1 MIRPAKALVSI
12 EERAETSLESP
23 RAGALFFSKGGATA
37 EGFRPAF
44 WTYETADM
52 PKPLAMTDCAPQP
65 FDDGAADLAQLEAE
79 FIETQQ
85 RLLEQP
91 RPFPEDYDAP
101 EEKSARADG
110 DVFAPE
116 ADLRTIVIRPLA
128 RKESAGSDV
137 LVDLFAKKTDLPPV
151 VPRAEPPKDAAAAS
165 ARPVRTARAAKP
177 APQAGA
183 SARVT
188 VLTCACAALAVIF
201 AGRSARV
208 PPSVPPVVVAQ
219 VSVPPAAA
227 VAAPAA
233 VAVPAAAVAA
243 PAAPVRPNAAAEA
256 LIVQGNHYLALH
268 DIESARLCFERASEQ
283 GSGEAAL
290 LAGMTF
296 DPLFLAK
303 AGVIGLKG
311 DDGEAQ
317 SWYRRARDLGDADAA
332 KFLSRP

>member
-1 MIRPAKALVSI
+1 M
-12 EERAETSLESP
+12 RASCSS
-23 RAGALFFSKGGATA
+23 SKGNATA

-44 WTYETADM
+44 WTYETADLQ
-52 PKPLAMTDCAPQP
+52 KPLAMTACAPQP
-65 FDDGAADLAQLEAE
+65 CDDGAADLAQLEAE

-91 RPFPEDYDAP
+91 RQFSEDYDAP

-110 DVFAPE
+110 DAFAPE
-116 ADLRTIVIRPLA
+116 ADLRTVVIRPLA
-128 RKESAGSDV
+128 RKEFAGSDV
-137 LVDLFAKKTDLPPV
+137 LADLFANKTDLPPV
-151 VPRAEPPKDAAAAS
+151 VPRAEPPKDVAAAS

-177 APQAGA
+177 ARA
-183 SARVT
+183 SRRQRAPDRARVR
-188 VLTCACAALAVIF
+188 VRRARRHFRGALGPRAAKRAARRRG
-201 AGRSARV
+201 AGLRAARRRRRG
-208 PPSVPPVVVAQ
+208 PR
-219 VSVPPAAA
+219 
-227 VAAPAA
+227 AA

-268 DIESARLCFERASEQ
+268 DIESARLCFERAAEQ

-303 AGVIGLKG
+303 AGVIGLTG
-311 DDGEAQ
+311 DDSEAQ